1 MNLNMLET
9 TKARARIYRR
19 ARNQARADLR
29 SRFLQ
34 CPADLL
40 EFMNKRLRDLEIAT
54 EADAQATLIANLI
67 SNRLA
72 AEAWRQIPPHKPS
85 S

>member
-1 MNLNMLET
+1 MLET
-9 TKARARIYRR
+9 TKTRARVYRR

-29 SRFLQ
+29 AQFLHD
-34 CPADLL
+34 PDLL